1 MKTLIVMFDLKPGQS
16 VEEYEQFAKTIDVPG
31 VKRMNSVDEF
41 RVYKSESLLFSEDA
55 PPCQYFEVIEIND
68 MDEFGN
74 EVQANSAQEVATKF
88 QSMVDNL
95 KFILTDQT
103 A

>member
-16 VEEYEQFAKTIDVPG
+16 VEEYEEFAKTIDVPG

-55 PPCQYFEVIEIND
+55 IRED
-68 MDEFGN
+68 
-74 EVQANSAQEVATKF
+74 T
-88 QSMVDNL
+88 L
-95 KFILTDQT
+95 
-103 A
+103 